1 MLQSKIDYFL
11 KDLSEI
17 KVIGKGLSKTM
28 KKYFNVVPLTL
39 LVMLSGCDKSKV
51 KLTEEI
57 RTTLEDQDKPICFYL
72 GKVTFPYLKKNL
84 SYPANTRAE
93 VWVNNELNRRLE
105 VFTSLGLLNRSLDA
119 DNQTTA
125 YQLAKLNSD
134 TKFKKGSFCFGQVTL
149 DKLFFLD
156 ISNNV
161 NLFATVTYNI
171 EQIPSWVNSDI
182 FKQYF
187 YAGELDEN
195 KKNTHFTYSYPELI
209 NGQFPNQISS
219 SIKLAKLV
227 NGEFIFDNDD
237 SIMQS
242 FFYSKDDNKWDQEH
256 FTYAYYDKEK
266 VAKIRKYFFSYNQII
281 NDWGIESDPV
291 LFAKT
296 NPSENLARS
305 TNQVVMYY
313 YFDHAITENRIKSA
327 TGNIKNKLLGQY
339 QNLLGNGGSSIFEM
353 NFDDRGLVTSFIET
367 IKSYNYGLERSIVAS
382 DDLETERTSWKFY
395 DYFTMSLPSQNQ
407 NYLNPFATDNYKKT
421 DLFDIFQTDH
431 RTKFVQ
437 TMEGI
442 DKLRSVFVGYDDED
456 KILFFDNNM
465 TFQYNNKNQLISR
478 VIDNGIYT
486 MEYNKQGQLINLK
499 KYFDIKKKAILEC
512 QFSKH
517 NEKGDWIVKEC
528 NDNKITTRTIEYY

>member
-1 MLQSKIDYFL
+1 MLQSKMDYFL

-57 RTTLEDQDKPICFYL
+57 KATLEDQDKPICFYL
-72 GKVTFPYLKKNL
+72 GKVTFPYLKKDL
-84 SYPANTRAE
+84 SYPANERSE
-93 VWVNNELNRRLE
+93 VWINNELNRRLE
-105 VFTSLGLLNRSLDA
+105 VFTSLGLLDRSLDA
-119 DNQTTA
+119 NNQTTT

-149 DKLFFLD
+149 DKLFFLGM
-156 ISNNV
+156 SNNV
-161 NLFATVTYNI
+161 NSFATVTYNI
-171 EQIPSWVNSDI
+171 EQIPSWVNNDI

-195 KKNTHFTYSYPELI
+195 KKDAHFAYSYPKLI
-209 NGQFPNQISS
+209 DGQFPNQISS
-219 SIKLAKLV
+219 DIKLAKLV

-237 SIMQS
+237 SIRQS
-242 FFYSKDDNKWDQEH
+242 FFYSEDENKWDQEH

-266 VAKIRKYFFSYNQII
+266 VAKIRKYFFSYNRII

-291 LFAKT
+291 LFAKA

-313 YFDHAITENRIKSA
+313 FFDHALTQNRIKSA

-339 QNLLGNGGSSIFEM
+339 QHLLDNGGSSVFEM
-353 NFDDRGLVTSFIET
+353 NFDDSGLVTSFVET
-367 IKSYNYGLERSIVAS
+367 TKSYNYVLKRSIVAS

-395 DYFTMSLPSQNQ
+395 DYFTMSLPSINQ
-407 NYLNPFATDNYKKT
+407 NYTNPFATDNYNKT
-421 DLFDIFQTDH
+421 DLFDIFQTDY

-437 TMEGI
+437 KMGEL
-442 DKLRSVFVGYDDED
+442 DKLRSVSVGYDDED
-456 KILFFDNNM
+456 KILFFDKNM

-478 VIDNGIYT
+478 VIGNETYT
-486 MEYNKQGQLINLK
+486 MEYNKQGQLTKLK
-499 KYFDIKKKAILEC
+499 KYVDNNKKATLEC

-528 NDNKITTRTIEYY
+528 DDHMITTRTIEYY